1 MSPTIPDMTDRPD
14 IVLDIERL
22 TVNCNGNQE
31 IMTELL
37 QHLCQ
42 KSCPK
47 WILGIE
53 KGIQNKD
60 SEAIREVCHGMKGA
74 CATIFAWRLS
84 NIALE
89 FEYLARDG
97 DMLSIHNRM
106 SELRQRF
113 SEVDSVI
120 KNDLVG

>member
-1 MSPTIPDMTDRPD
+1 MSQPETPDMTDRPD

-22 TVNCNGNQE
+22 TVNCNGNHE
-31 IMTELL
+31 IIVELL
-37 QHLCQ
+37 QHLCR

-47 WILGIE
+47 WILAME
-53 KGIQNKD
+53 KGIQNQD
-60 SEAIREVCHGMKGA
+60 SDAIREVCHGMKGA

-97 DMLSIHNRM
+97 NISSIHNRM
-106 SELRQRF
+106 VELRQRF
-113 SEVDSVI
+113 SEIDNMI
-120 KNDLVG
+120 KNGL

>member
-1 MSPTIPDMTDRPD
+1 MSATPPNMIDRPD

-22 TVNCNGNQE
+22 SVNCNGNQAV
-31 IMTELL
+31 IVELL
-37 QHLCQ
+37 EHLCQ

-53 KGIQNKD
+53 KGIQSKD

-84 NIALE
+84 NIAFE
-89 FEYLARDG
+89 FEYLARKSDI
-97 DMLSIHNRM
+97 SAIHNRM
-106 SELRQRF
+106 GELHQRF
-113 SEVDSVI
+113 NEVAHVI
-120 KNDLVG
+120 KNNL